1 MSNDLKRTLHA
12 AVLRLLRPLVRL
24 LLHHSVPYE
33 TFADLARWVYVDVA
47 EKDFAL
53 PNKKQTASRI
63 SVITGLNRKEVA
75 RLQEMTVEDN
85 AVAIE
90 SFNRAEKVVTAWR
103 HEYPKADSPSHAASL
118 PLEGKRSFA
127 TLVKRYSGDMPVR
140 AVLDELLRVGV
151 ARRLENGEV
160 ELLSSGAVVPE
171 LLSSGAVVPDAEN
184 RQALLT
190 LFGEDT
196 TDFIGSI
203 SHNVFASNENKYF
216 QRKAWSDNIP
226 VELLAS
232 ARGLARQRGQA
243 IVDELTAELSEF
255 DRDITPSV
263 EGTGR
268 ARAVFGVY
276 YYEEITDGG
285 TDAGNNSAAGRI

>member
-1 MSNDLKRTLHA
+1 MADDIKRTLHA

-53 PNKKQTASRI
+53 PNKKQTASRV

-85 AVAIE
+85 TGAIE

-151 ARRLENGEV
+151 VRKLADDKI
-160 ELLSSGAVVPE
+160 ELVSAGTI
-171 LLSSGAVVPDAEN
+171 VPDAEN
-184 RQALLT
+184 RQTLLAN
-190 LFGEDT
+190 FGQDAA
-196 TDFIGSI
+196 DFVASF
-203 SHNVFASNENKYF
+203 SHNVLASSEQKFF
-216 QRKAWSDNIP
+216 QRKAWFDNIP
-226 VELLAS
+226 IEALAVSRELAK
-232 ARGLARQRGQA
+232 QHGQA
-243 IVDELTAELSEF
+243 ALENFADQLSRF
-255 DRDITPSV
+255 DRDVTPNS

-268 ARAVFGVY
+268 ARAVLGVY
-276 YYEEITDGG
+276 YFEET
-285 TDAGNNSAAGRI
+285 T

>member
-1 MSNDLKRTLHA
+1 MTNDIKRTLHA

-85 AVAIE
+85 AGAIE

-127 TLVKRYSGDMPVR
+127 TLVKHYSGDMPVR

-151 ARRLENGEV
+151 VRKLADDKI
-160 ELLSSGAVVPE
+160 ELVSRGTI
-171 LLSSGAVVPDAEN
+171 VPDAEN
-184 RQALLT
+184 RQTLLAN
-190 LFGEDT
+190 FGQDAA
-196 TDFIGSI
+196 DFVASF
-203 SHNVFASNENKYF
+203 SHNVLASSEQKFF
-216 QRKAWSDNIP
+216 QRKAWFDNIP
-226 VELLAS
+226 IEALAVSRELAK
-232 ARGLARQRGQA
+232 QHGQA
-243 IVDELTAELSEF
+243 ALENFADQLSRF
-255 DRDITPSV
+255 DRDVTPNS

-268 ARAVFGVY
+268 ARAVLGVY
-276 YYEEITDGG
+276 YFEETTEVGEAS
-285 TDAGNNSAAGRI
+285 DAIVTAKHR

>member
-1 MSNDLKRTLHA
+1 MTDEIKRALHA

-47 EKDFAL
+47 EKEFAL

-85 AVAIE
+85 TEAVA
-90 SFNRAEKVVTAWR
+90 SFNRAEIVVTAWR
-103 HEYPKADSPSHAASL
+103 HEYPKVDSPNHTSTL
-118 PLEGKRSFA
+118 PLEGEHSFA
-127 TLVKRYSGDMPVR
+127 SLVKRWSGDMPVR

-151 ARRLENGEV
+151 VRRLENDEI
-160 ELLSSGAVVPE
+160 ELLSSGAVVP
-171 LLSSGAVVPDAEN
+171 AAEN
-184 RQALLT
+184 REALLT

-196 TDFIGSI
+196 SDFIESI
-203 SHNVFASNENKYF
+203 SHNVLASDENKFF
-216 QRKAWSDNIP
+216 QRKAWYDNIP
-226 VELLAS
+226 VQLLAGTK
-232 ARGLARQRGQA
+232 AIARQRGQA
-243 IVDELTAELSEF
+243 IVDELTEELSKF
-255 DRDITPSV
+255 DRDYTPSLQ
-263 EGTGR
+263 GTGR

-276 YYEEITDGG
+276 YYEEV
-285 TDAGNNSAAGRI
+285 TDAGAEVIIKAAKEAK

>member
-1 MSNDLKRTLHA
+1 MTNDIKRTLHA

-75 RLQEMTVEDN
+75 RLQAMTVEDN
-85 AVAIE
+85 TGAIE

-103 HEYPKADSPSHAASL
+103 HEYPKADSASLAATL
-118 PLEGKRSFA
+118 PLEGERSFA
-127 TLVKRYSGDMPVR
+127 SLVKRYSGDMPVR

-151 ARRLENGEV
+151 ARKLANDEI
-160 ELLSSGAVVPE
+160 ELLSNST
-171 LLSSGAVVPDAEN
+171 VVPDTAN
-184 RQALLT
+184 RQALLAV
-190 LFGEDT
+190 FGEDT
-196 TDFIGSI
+196 SDFLTTIAN
-203 SHNVFASNENKYF
+203 NVVAPPEHRLL
-216 QRKAWSDNIP
+216 QRRAWSDNIP
-226 VELLAS
+226 VEALPMMRDVS
-232 ARGLARQRGQA
+232 RQYGQA
-243 IVDELTAELSEF
+243 ALESFADQLSRF
-255 DRDITPSV
+255 DRDVTPNS

-268 ARAVFGVY
+268 ARAVLGIY
-276 YYEEITDGG
+276 YYEETIEVGKAVESNVREGDK
-285 TDAGNNSAAGRI
+285 